1 MHLSHVNV
9 TLTFVSIVQEE
20 IMHNAILFMRINCTQ
35 MVCDYRQNINSHD
48 CVKFAGMIMAVGEHK
63 FN

>member
-20 IMHNAILFMRINCTQ
+20 IMHNVILFMRINYTQ

-48 CVKFAGMIMAVGEHK
+48 CVKFAGMIMAVGEHE